1 MEEIA
6 RREQTKAQIIN
17 KLCTYLES
25 SASIERCQRPA
36 QLAQTVSRAR
46 PPCQTPDP
54 SLSCAPRAQTLWCA
68 AAGRISSCCSRRE
81 ESRDTHHSMETQAGR
96 DREGAAIV
104 VYIAGGGR
112 LGGMSSEFSR
122 GKLCASPLHTHAR
135 APSLLPS

>member
-1 MEEIA
+1 M
-6 RREQTKAQIIN
+6 
-17 KLCTYLES
+17 
-25 SASIERCQRPA
+25 SASTGTVTFSNGQGSA
-36 QLAQTVSRAR
+36 QASIPIQGSGFLQLGSTFSVTLLDVQFLGAGGKVLIISH
-46 PPCQTPDP
+46 
-54 SLSCAPRAQTLWCA
+54 SPRAQTLWCA